1 MAGKIVADQ
10 LEHST
15 AGSLDTQ
22 FVVNGSARAYAHYD
36 QVTTSLTIRKTFNCS
51 SITDDGTGQATTN
64 YTSNLSDGFY
74 IAAGHSA
81 RDTATSVTAYWL
93 FPTSDTTIAY
103 STSATSWKGGFNG
116 GSSSALTAN
125 NMIINLMTLHG
136 DLA

>member
-1 MAGKIVADQ
+1 MSKAAELAEFGGGISSGPNAVEGLCK
-10 LEHST
+10 
-15 AGSLDTQ
+15 
-22 FVVNGSARAYAHYD
+22 AYAHYD
-36 QVTTSLTIRKTFNCS
+36 QVTTSLTVRKTFNCS

-64 YTSNLSDGFY
+64 YTSNLSDTY
-74 IAAGHSA
+74 YVAGGHA
-81 RDTATSVTAYWL
+81 GRDTSTSVTAYWI

-125 NMIINLMTLHG
+125 NMFMNLMTLHG

>member
-1 MAGKIVADQ
+1 MAGKIIADT

-15 AGSLDTQ
+15 AGSVDTQ
-22 FVVNGSARAYAHYD
+22 YVVNGSAKAYAHYD
-36 QVTTSLTIRKTFNCS
+36 QVTTSLTVRNTLNCS

-64 YTSNLSDGFY
+64 YTSNLSDTY
-74 IAAGHSA
+74 YVAAGHSG
-81 RDTATSVTAYWL
+81 RDSATSVTAYWI

-125 NMIINLMTLHG
+125 NMIMNLMTLHG